1 VLIAADDALKSAA
14 EVEDRTSEIDKK
26 FEEAIDML
34 SAFEKNFPF
43 EPPKL
48 GPNIVGTVT
57 RGASDQYKYAS
68 MILSLLKC
76 NLHSRVKFLRF
87 SFTSQR

>member
-1 VLIAADDALKSAA
+1 MLIAADDALKSAA

-34 SAFEKNFPF
+34 SAFEKNFPS

-48 GPNIVGTVT
+48 GPNIVG
-57 RGASDQYKYAS
+57 REASDKYKYAS
-68 MILSLLKC
+68 MILFRLKC
-76 NLHSRVKFLRF
+76 NLHAKVKFLPF

>member
-1 VLIAADDALKSAA
+1 MLIAADDALKSAA

-26 FEEAIDML
+26 FEEASDML

-48 GPNIVGTVT
+48 GRSPGE
-57 RGASDQYKYAS
+57 
-68 MILSLLKC
+68 
-76 NLHSRVKFLRF
+76 RVISTNTLR
-87 SFTSQR
+87 